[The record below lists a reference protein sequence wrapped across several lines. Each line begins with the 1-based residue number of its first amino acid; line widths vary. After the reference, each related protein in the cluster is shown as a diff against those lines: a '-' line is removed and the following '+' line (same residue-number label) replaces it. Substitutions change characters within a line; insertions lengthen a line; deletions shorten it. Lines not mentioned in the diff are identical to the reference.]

1 MNKIEEL
8 LKNENKEF
16 LWNVLYKNQVF
27 NDIPGD
33 KQREIKGLF
42 EETILNSIDHIKE
55 KNLQNNN
62 LLELNKIIVQKLNS
76 NIIEYKNQ
84 ILRPIDSKDDYKKTK
99 FDGLQEE
106 FNRQKESMNN
116 TLNADKPNTI
126 DFSDKNDEPIENN
139 LMLLKLQEMEK
150 ERNINLNTNS
160 NNNNNSNNN
169 SNSNDNSNSNEQVKL
184 NIEELGTITKTD
196 ENLQQSDVP
205 KIKISN
211 IEDLLEAGLNSNL
224 NIENLDSN
232 NETNT
237 LKEEIYKQKY
247 EESRKK
253 YFQKRDSRINITN
266 IDEVLKQ
273 ETTKEFITNN
283 NNKTDSL
290 YNMLTTILHNQKL
303 IMEKL
308 EIYKE

>member
-1 MNKIEEL
+1 MSNNVSEL
-8 LKNENKEF
+8 LKSENKEF
-16 LWNVLYKNQVF
+16 LWNVLYKNNVF
-27 NDIPGD
+27 NAIPNS
-33 KQREIKGLF
+33 KTPEIKSLF
-42 EETILNSIDHIKE
+42 EETINNSIDFIKQN
-55 KNLQNNN
+55 NLQNNN
-62 LLELNKIIVQKLNS
+62 LLELNKIIVKNLNS
-76 NIIEYKNQ
+76 NIIAYKSQ
-84 ILRPIDSKDDYKKTK
+84 MLSPIDSKDIYKKTK

-106 FNRQKESMNN
+106 FNKQKESMNN

-139 LMLLKLQEMEK
+139 VMLLKLQEMEK

-160 NNNNNSNNN
+160 N
-169 SNSNDNSNSNEQVKL
+169 SNSNKQLKL
-184 NIEELGTITKTD
+184 NIEELEPIS
-196 ENLQQSDVP
+196 ENNEKLQQSDVP

-237 LKEEIYKQKY
+237 LKEEIYKQNY
-247 EESRKK
+247 EESRKN

-273 ETTKEFITNN
+273 ETTTEFIANN

-290 YNMLTTILHNQKL
+290 YNMLTTILNNQKL

-308 EIYKE
+308 EIYKQ

>member
-1 MNKIEEL
+1 MSNNVSEL
-8 LKNENKEF
+8 LKSENKEF
-16 LWNVLYKNQVF
+16 LWNVLYKNNVF
-27 NDIPGD
+27 NAIPNS
-33 KQREIKGLF
+33 KTPEIKSLF
-42 EETILNSIDHIKE
+42 EETINNSIDFIKQN
-55 KNLQNNN
+55 NLQNNN
-62 LLELNKIIVQKLNS
+62 LLELNKIIVKNLNS
-76 NIIEYKNQ
+76 NIIAYKSQ
-84 ILRPIDSKDDYKKTK
+84 MLSPIDSKDIYKKTK

-106 FNRQKESMNN
+106 FNKQKESMNN
-116 TLNADKPNTI
+116 TLNADKPTTI

-139 LMLLKLQEMEK
+139 VMLLKLQEMEK
-150 ERNINLNTNS
+150 ERNINLNTN
-160 NNNNNSNNN
+160 NNS
-169 SNSNDNSNSNEQVKL
+169 NSNSNEQVKL
-184 NIEELGTITKTD
+184 KIEELEPIS
-196 ENLQQSDVP
+196 ESNEVLQQSDVP

-232 NETNT
+232 NETNA

-247 EESRKK
+247 EESRKN

-273 ETTKEFITNN
+273 ETTTEFIANN

-290 YNMLTTILHNQKL
+290 YNMLTTILNNQKL

>member
-1 MNKIEEL
+1 MSNNVSEL
-8 LKNENKEF
+8 LKSENKEF
-16 LWNVLYKNQVF
+16 LWNVLYKNNVF
-27 NDIPGD
+27 NAIPNS
-33 KQREIKGLF
+33 KTPEIKSLF
-42 EETILNSIDHIKE
+42 EETINNSIDFIKQN
-55 KNLQNNN
+55 NLQNNN
-62 LLELNKIIVQKLNS
+62 LLELNKIIVKNLNS
-76 NIIEYKNQ
+76 NIIAYKSQ
-84 ILRPIDSKDDYKKTK
+84 MLSPIDSKDIYKKTK

-106 FNRQKESMNN
+106 FNKQKESMNN
-116 TLNADKPNTI
+116 TLNADKPTTI

-139 LMLLKLQEMEK
+139 VMLLKLQEMEK
-150 ERNINLNTNS
+150 ERNINLNTN
-160 NNNNNSNNN
+160 NNS
-169 SNSNDNSNSNEQVKL
+169 NSNSNEQVKL
-184 NIEELGTITKTD
+184 KIEELEPIS
-196 ENLQQSDVP
+196 ESNEVLQQSDVP

-232 NETNT
+232 NETNA
-237 LKEEIYKQKY
+237 LKEEIYKQNY
-247 EESRKK
+247 EESRKN

-273 ETTKEFITNN
+273 ETTTEFIANN

-290 YNMLTTILHNQKL
+290 YNMLTTILNNQKL

>member
-1 MNKIEEL
+1 MSNNVSEL

-16 LWNVLYKNQVF
+16 LWNVLYKNNVF
-27 NDIPGD
+27 NAIPES
-33 KQREIKGLF
+33 KSREIKGLF
-42 EETILNSIDHIKE
+42 EETIINSIDFIKQN
-55 KNLQNNN
+55 NLQNNN
-62 LLELNKIIVQKLNS
+62 LLELNKIIVKNLNS
-76 NIIEYKNQ
+76 NIIAYKSQ
-84 ILRPIDSKDDYKKTK
+84 MLVSIDSKNDYKKTK

-116 TLNADKPNTI
+116 TLNADKPNSI

-139 LMLLKLQEMEK
+139 VMLLKLQEMEK
-150 ERNINLNTNS
+150 ERNINLLNSNTNS
-160 NNNNNSNNN
+160 NTNSI
-169 SNSNDNSNSNEQVKL
+169 EELKL
-184 NIEELGTITKTD
+184 NIEELNFKPIETIEI
-196 ENLQQSDVP
+196 ENQEQVKQNIQENSVP

-211 IEDLLEAGLNSNL
+211 IEDLLQNDL
-224 NIENLDSN
+224 NIETLDVN
-232 NETNT
+232 
-237 LKEEIYKQKY
+237 KEEVYKQNY
-247 EESRKK
+247 EESRKN

-283 NNKTDSL
+283 NNKTDSI
-290 YNMLTTILHNQKL
+290 YEMLTTILINQKL

>member
-1 MNKIEEL
+1 MSNNVSEL
-8 LKNENKEF
+8 LKSENKEF
-16 LWNVLYKNQVF
+16 LWNVLYKNNVF
-27 NDIPGD
+27 NAIPNS
-33 KQREIKGLF
+33 KTPEIKSLF
-42 EETILNSIDHIKE
+42 EETIINSIDFIKQN
-55 KNLQNNN
+55 NLQNNN
-62 LLELNKIIVQKLNS
+62 LLELNKIIVKNLNS
-76 NIIEYKNQ
+76 NIIAYKSQ
-84 ILRPIDSKDDYKKTK
+84 ILSPIDSKDNYKKTK

-139 LMLLKLQEMEK
+139 VMLLKLQEMEK
-150 ERNINLNTNS
+150 ERNINLLNDA
-160 NNNNNSNNN
+160 NNNSN
-169 SNSNDNSNSNEQVKL
+169 EEVKL
-184 NIEELGTITKTD
+184 KIEELEPITKSN
-196 ENLQQSDVP
+196 EKLQESDVP

-211 IEDLLEAGLNSNL
+211 IEDLLEARLNSNSNL

-237 LKEEIYKQKY
+237 LKEEIYKQNY
-247 EESRKK
+247 EESRKN

-290 YNMLTTILHNQKL
+290 YNMLTTILNNQKL

-308 EIYKE
+308 EIYKQ

>member
-1 MNKIEEL
+1 MSNNVSEL
-8 LKNENKEF
+8 LKSENKEF
-16 LWNVLYKNQVF
+16 LWNVLYKNNVF
-27 NDIPGD
+27 NAIPNS
-33 KQREIKGLF
+33 KTHEIKSLF
-42 EETILNSIDHIKE
+42 EETINNSIDFIKQN
-55 KNLQNNN
+55 NLQNNN
-62 LLELNKIIVQKLNS
+62 LLELNKIIVKNLNS
-76 NIIEYKNQ
+76 NIIAYKSQ
-84 ILRPIDSKDDYKKTK
+84 MLSPIDSKDIYKKTK

-106 FNRQKESMNN
+106 FNKQKESMNN

-139 LMLLKLQEMEK
+139 VMLLKLQEMEK

-160 NNNNNSNNN
+160 NV
-169 SNSNDNSNSNEQVKL
+169 NDNDNKQLKL
-184 NIEELGTITKTD
+184 NIEELDPIT
-196 ENLQQSDVP
+196 ESNVP

-211 IEDLLEAGLNSNL
+211 IEDLLEAGLNSNLNL

-237 LKEEIYKQKY
+237 LKEEIYKQNY
-247 EESRKK
+247 EESRKI

-273 ETTKEFITNN
+273 ETTTEFIANN

-290 YNMLTTILHNQKL
+290 YNMLTTILNNQKL

>member
-1 MNKIEEL
+1 MSNNVSEL
-8 LKNENKEF
+8 LKSENKEF
-16 LWNVLYKNQVF
+16 LWNVLYKNNVF
-27 NDIPGD
+27 NAIPNS
-33 KQREIKGLF
+33 KTPEIKSLF
-42 EETILNSIDHIKE
+42 EETINNSIDFIKQN
-55 KNLQNNN
+55 NLQNNN
-62 LLELNKIIVQKLNS
+62 LLELNKIIVKNLNS
-76 NIIEYKNQ
+76 NIIAYKSQ
-84 ILRPIDSKDDYKKTK
+84 MLSPIDSKDIYKKTK

-106 FNRQKESMNN
+106 FNKQKESMNN
-116 TLNADKPNTI
+116 TLNADKPTTI

-139 LMLLKLQEMEK
+139 VMLLKLQEMEK

-160 NNNNNSNNN
+160 N
-169 SNSNDNSNSNEQVKL
+169 SNEQVKL
-184 NIEELGTITKTD
+184 KIEELEPIS
-196 ENLQQSDVP
+196 ESNEVLQQSDVP

-237 LKEEIYKQKY
+237 LKEEIYKQNY
-247 EESRKK
+247 EESRKN

>member
-1 MNKIEEL
+1 MSNNVSEL
-8 LKNENKEF
+8 LKSENKEF
-16 LWNVLYKNQVF
+16 LWNVLYKNNVF
-27 NDIPGD
+27 NAIPNS
-33 KQREIKGLF
+33 KTHEIKSLF
-42 EETILNSIDHIKE
+42 EETIINSIDFIKQN
-55 KNLQNNN
+55 NLQNNN
-62 LLELNKIIVQKLNS
+62 LLELNKIIVKNLNS
-76 NIIEYKNQ
+76 NIIAYKSQ
-84 ILRPIDSKDDYKKTK
+84 MLVSIDSKNDYKKTK

-139 LMLLKLQEMEK
+139 IMLLKLQEMEK
-150 ERNINLNTNS
+150 ERNINLLNRNDNRNSNEEVKLKIEELEPITNS
-160 NNNNNSNNN
+160 N
-169 SNSNDNSNSNEQVKL
+169 EK
-184 NIEELGTITKTD
+184 
-196 ENLQQSDVP
+196 LQQNDVP

-211 IEDLLEAGLNSNL
+211 IEHLLEAGLNSNL
-224 NIENLDSN
+224 NLNIENLDYN

-237 LKEEIYKQKY
+237 LKEEIYKQDY
-247 EESRKK
+247 EESRKN

-266 IDEVLKQ
+266 IDDVLKQ

-308 EIYKE
+308 EINN

>member
-1 MNKIEEL
+1 MSNNVSEL
-8 LKNENKEF
+8 LKSENKEF
-16 LWNVLYKNQVF
+16 LWNVLYKNNVF
-27 NDIPGD
+27 NAIPNS
-33 KQREIKGLF
+33 KTHEIKSLF
-42 EETILNSIDHIKE
+42 EETINNSIDFIKQN
-55 KNLQNNN
+55 NLQNNN
-62 LLELNKIIVQKLNS
+62 LLELNKIIVKNLNS
-76 NIIEYKNQ
+76 NIIAYKSQ
-84 ILRPIDSKDDYKKTK
+84 MLSPIDSKDIYKKTK

-106 FNRQKESMNN
+106 FNKQKESMNN

-139 LMLLKLQEMEK
+139 VMLLKLQEMEK

-160 NNNNNSNNN
+160 N
-169 SNSNDNSNSNEQVKL
+169 SNSNSNSNEQVKL
-184 NIEELGTITKTD
+184 KIKELEPIS
-196 ENLQQSDVP
+196 ESNVP

-237 LKEEIYKQKY
+237 LKEEIYKQNY
-247 EESRKK
+247 EESRKN

-273 ETTKEFITNN
+273 ETTTEFIANN

-290 YNMLTTILHNQKL
+290 YNMLTTILNNQKL

-308 EIYKE
+308 EINN

>member
-1 MNKIEEL
+1 MSNNVSEL
-8 LKNENKEF
+8 LKSENKEF
-16 LWNVLYKNQVF
+16 LWNVLYKNNVF
-27 NDIPGD
+27 NAIPNS
-33 KQREIKGLF
+33 KTPEIKSLF
-42 EETILNSIDHIKE
+42 EETINNSIDFIKQN
-55 KNLQNNN
+55 NLQNNN
-62 LLELNKIIVQKLNS
+62 LLELNKIIVKNLNS
-76 NIIEYKNQ
+76 NIIAYKSQ
-84 ILRPIDSKDDYKKTK
+84 MLSPIDSKDIYKKTK

-106 FNRQKESMNN
+106 FNKQKESMNN

-139 LMLLKLQEMEK
+139 VMLLKLQEMEK

-160 NNNNNSNNN
+160 N
-169 SNSNDNSNSNEQVKL
+169 SNSNKQLKL
-184 NIEELGTITKTD
+184 NIEELEPIG
-196 ENLQQSDVP
+196 ESNVP

-237 LKEEIYKQKY
+237 LKEEIYKQNY
-247 EESRKK
+247 EESRKN

-273 ETTKEFITNN
+273 ETTTEFIANN

-290 YNMLTTILHNQKL
+290 YNMLTTILNNQKL

>member
-1 MNKIEEL
+1 MSNNVNEL
-8 LKNENKEF
+8 LKSENKEF
-16 LWNVLYKNQVF
+16 LWNVLYKNNVF
-27 NDIPGD
+27 NAIPD
-33 KQREIKGLF
+33 SKTPQIKSLF
-42 EETILNSIDHIKE
+42 EETIINSIDFIKQN
-55 KNLQNNN
+55 NLQNNN
-62 LLELNKIIVQKLNS
+62 LLELNKIIVKNLNS
-76 NIIEYKNQ
+76 NIIAYKSQ
-84 ILRPIDSKDDYKKTK
+84 MLSPIDSKDDYKKTK

-139 LMLLKLQEMEK
+139 VMLLKLQEMEK

-160 NNNNNSNNN
+160 DSNNNSNN
-169 SNSNDNSNSNEQVKL
+169 NSNSNEQVKL

-196 ENLQQSDVP
+196 ENLQESDVP

-224 NIENLDSN
+224 NIENLDSI
-232 NETNT
+232 NETNA
-237 LKEEIYKQKY
+237 LKEEIYKQNYK
-247 EESRKK
+247 ESRKN

-290 YNMLTTILHNQKL
+290 YIMLTTILNNQKL

>member
-1 MNKIEEL
+1 MNKIKEL

-42 EETILNSIDHIKE
+42 EETISNSIDHIKE

-84 ILRPIDSKDDYKKTK
+84 ILIPIDTKDDYKKTK

-139 LMLLKLQEMEK
+139 IMLLKLQEMEK
-150 ERNINLNTNS
+150 ERNINVL
-160 NNNNNSNNN
+160 NNN
-169 SNSNDNSNSNEQVKL
+169 EEVKL
-184 NIEELGTITKTD
+184 NIEELEPITEND
-196 ENLQQSDVP
+196 EKLQQNDVP

-211 IEDLLEAGLNSNL
+211 IEDLLEAGLNSNSNLNSNL

-237 LKEEIYKQKY
+237 LKEEIYKQNY
-247 EESRKK
+247 EESRKN

-266 IDEVLKQ
+266 IDDVLKQ

-290 YNMLTTILHNQKL
+290 YNMLTTILNNQNL

>member
-1 MNKIEEL
+1 MSNNLSEL
-8 LKNENKEF
+8 LKSENKEF
-16 LWNVLYKNQVF
+16 LWNVLYKNNVF
-27 NDIPGD
+27 NAIPNS
-33 KQREIKGLF
+33 KTPEIKSLF
-42 EETILNSIDHIKE
+42 EETINNSIDFIKQN
-55 KNLQNNN
+55 NLQNNN
-62 LLELNKIIVQKLNS
+62 LLELNKIIVKNLNS
-76 NIIEYKNQ
+76 NIIAYKSQ
-84 ILRPIDSKDDYKKTK
+84 MLSPIDSKDIYKKTK

-116 TLNADKPNTI
+116 TLNADKPTTI

-139 LMLLKLQEMEK
+139 VMLLKLQEMEK
-150 ERNINLNTNS
+150 ERNINLL
-160 NNNNNSNNN
+160 NNAN
-169 SNSNDNSNSNEQVKL
+169 SNSNDNKQLKL
-184 NIEELGTITKTD
+184 NIEELEPIS
-196 ENLQQSDVP
+196 ENNEILQQSNVP

-237 LKEEIYKQKY
+237 LKEEIYKQNY
-247 EESRKK
+247 EESRKN

-273 ETTKEFITNN
+273 ETTTEFIANN
-283 NNKTDSL
+283 NNKTYSL
-290 YNMLTTILHNQKL
+290 YNMLTTILNNQKL

>member
-1 MNKIEEL
+1 MSNNVSEL
-8 LKNENKEF
+8 LKSENKEF
-16 LWNVLYKNQVF
+16 LWNVLYKNNVF
-27 NDIPGD
+27 NAIPNS
-33 KQREIKGLF
+33 KTPQIKSLF
-42 EETILNSIDHIKE
+42 EETIINSIDFIKQN
-55 KNLQNNN
+55 NLQNNN
-62 LLELNKIIVQKLNS
+62 LLELNKIIVKNLNS
-76 NIIEYKNQ
+76 NIIAYKSQ
-84 ILRPIDSKDDYKKTK
+84 MLSPIDSKDDYKKTK

-139 LMLLKLQEMEK
+139 VMLLKLQEMEK
-150 ERNINLNTNS
+150 ERNINLLNDA
-160 NNNNNSNNN
+160 NNNSN
-169 SNSNDNSNSNEQVKL
+169 EEVKL
-184 NIEELGTITKTD
+184 KIEELEPITKSN
-196 ENLQQSDVP
+196 EKLQESDVP

-211 IEDLLEAGLNSNL
+211 IEDLLEARLNSNSNL

-237 LKEEIYKQKY
+237 LKEEIYKQNY
-247 EESRKK
+247 EESRKN

-290 YNMLTTILHNQKL
+290 YNMLTTILNNQKL

-308 EIYKE
+308 EIYKQ

>member
-1 MNKIEEL
+1 MSNNVSEL
-8 LKNENKEF
+8 LKSENKEF
-16 LWNVLYKNQVF
+16 LWNVLYKNNVF
-27 NDIPGD
+27 NAIPNS
-33 KQREIKGLF
+33 KTPEIKSLF
-42 EETILNSIDHIKE
+42 EETINNSIDFIKQN
-55 KNLQNNN
+55 NLQNNN
-62 LLELNKIIVQKLNS
+62 LLELNKIIVKNLNS
-76 NIIEYKNQ
+76 NIIAYKSQ
-84 ILRPIDSKDDYKKTK
+84 MLSPIDSKDIYKKTK

-106 FNRQKESMNN
+106 FNKQKESMNN
-116 TLNADKPNTI
+116 TLNADKPTTI

-139 LMLLKLQEMEK
+139 VMLLKLQEMEK
-150 ERNINLNTNS
+150 ERNINLNTN
-160 NNNNNSNNN
+160 NNS
-169 SNSNDNSNSNEQVKL
+169 NSNSNEQVKL
-184 NIEELGTITKTD
+184 KIEELEPIS
-196 ENLQQSDVP
+196 ESNEVLQQSDVP

-232 NETNT
+232 NETNA

-247 EESRKK
+247 EESRKN

-273 ETTKEFITNN
+273 ETTTEFIANN

-290 YNMLTTILHNQKL
+290 NNMLTTILNNQKL

>member
-1 MNKIEEL
+1 MSNNVSEL
-8 LKNENKEF
+8 LKSENKEF
-16 LWNVLYKNQVF
+16 LWNVLYKNNVF
-27 NDIPGD
+27 NAIPNS
-33 KQREIKGLF
+33 KTHEIKSLF
-42 EETILNSIDHIKE
+42 EQTIINSIDYIKQN
-55 KNLQNNN
+55 NLQNNN
-62 LLELNKIIVQKLNS
+62 LLELNKIIVKNLNS
-76 NIIEYKNQ
+76 NINAYKSQ
-84 ILRPIDSKDDYKKTK
+84 MLVSIDSKDDYKKTK

-139 LMLLKLQEMEK
+139 IMLLKLQEMEK
-150 ERNINLNTNS
+150 ERNINLL
-160 NNNNNSNNN
+160 NNVN
-169 SNSNDNSNSNEQVKL
+169 SNSNSKSNDNKQLKL
-184 NIEELGTITKTD
+184 NIEELAPIT
-196 ENLQQSDVP
+196 ENDVP

-224 NIENLDSN
+224 NLNIENLDSN

-237 LKEEIYKQKY
+237 LKEEIYKQNY
-247 EESRKK
+247 EESRKN

-290 YNMLTTILHNQKL
+290 YNMLATILNNQKL

>member
-1 MNKIEEL
+1 MSNNVSEL
-8 LKNENKEF
+8 LKSENKEF
-16 LWNVLYKNQVF
+16 LWNVLYKNNVF
-27 NDIPGD
+27 NAIPNS
-33 KQREIKGLF
+33 KTPEIKSLF
-42 EETILNSIDHIKE
+42 EETINNSIDFIKQN
-55 KNLQNNN
+55 NLQNNN
-62 LLELNKIIVQKLNS
+62 LLELNKIIVKNLNS
-76 NIIEYKNQ
+76 NIIAYKSQ
-84 ILRPIDSKDDYKKTK
+84 MLSPIDSKDIYKKTK

-139 LMLLKLQEMEK
+139 VMLLKLQEMEK

-160 NNNNNSNNN
+160 N
-169 SNSNDNSNSNEQVKL
+169 SNEQVKL
-184 NIEELGTITKTD
+184 KIEELEPIS
-196 ENLQQSDVP
+196 ESDVP

-237 LKEEIYKQKY
+237 LKEEIYKQNY
-247 EESRKK
+247 EESRKN

-273 ETTKEFITNN
+273 ETTTEFIANN

-290 YNMLTTILHNQKL
+290 YNMLTTILNNQKL

-308 EIYKE
+308 EINN

>member
-1 MNKIEEL
+1 MSNNVSEL
-8 LKNENKEF
+8 LKSENKEF
-16 LWNVLYKNQVF
+16 LWNVLYKNNVF
-27 NDIPGD
+27 NAIPNS
-33 KQREIKGLF
+33 KTPEIKSLF
-42 EETILNSIDHIKE
+42 EETINNSIDFINQN
-55 KNLQNNN
+55 NLQNNN
-62 LLELNKIIVQKLNS
+62 LLELNKIIVKNLNS
-76 NIIEYKNQ
+76 NIIAYKSQ
-84 ILRPIDSKDDYKKTK
+84 MLSPIDSKDIYKKTK

-139 LMLLKLQEMEK
+139 VMLLKLQEMEK

-160 NNNNNSNNN
+160 N
-169 SNSNDNSNSNEQVKL
+169 SNSNSNSNEQVKL
-184 NIEELGTITKTD
+184 KIKELEPIS
-196 ENLQQSDVP
+196 ESNVP

-237 LKEEIYKQKY
+237 LKEEIYKQNY
-247 EESRKK
+247 EESRKN

-273 ETTKEFITNN
+273 ETTTEFIANN

-290 YNMLTTILHNQKL
+290 YNMLTTILNNQKL

-308 EIYKE
+308 EINN

>member
-1 MNKIEEL
+1 MSNNVSEL
-8 LKNENKEF
+8 LKSENKEF
-16 LWNVLYKNQVF
+16 LWNVLYKNNVF
-27 NDIPGD
+27 NAIPNS
-33 KQREIKGLF
+33 KTHEIKSLF
-42 EETILNSIDHIKE
+42 EETINNSIDFIKQN
-55 KNLQNNN
+55 NLQNNN
-62 LLELNKIIVQKLNS
+62 LLELNKIIVKNLNS
-76 NIIEYKNQ
+76 NIIAYKSQ
-84 ILRPIDSKDDYKKTK
+84 MLSPIDSKDIYKKTK

-106 FNRQKESMNN
+106 FNKQKESMNN

-139 LMLLKLQEMEK
+139 VMLLKLQEMEK
-150 ERNINLNTNS
+150 ERNINLLN
-160 NNNNNSNNN
+160 
-169 SNSNDNSNSNEQVKL
+169 NDNSNSNSNSNKQLKL
-184 NIEELGTITKTD
+184 NIEELVPIS
-196 ENLQQSDVP
+196 ESNVP

-237 LKEEIYKQKY
+237 LKEEIYKQNY
-247 EESRKK
+247 EESRKN

>member
-1 MNKIEEL
+1 MSNNVSEL
-8 LKNENKEF
+8 LKSENKEF
-16 LWNVLYKNQVF
+16 LWNVLYKNNVF
-27 NDIPGD
+27 NAIPNS
-33 KQREIKGLF
+33 KTPEIKSLF
-42 EETILNSIDHIKE
+42 EETINNSIDFIKQN
-55 KNLQNNN
+55 NLQNNN
-62 LLELNKIIVQKLNS
+62 LLELNKIIVKNLNS
-76 NIIEYKNQ
+76 NIIAYKSQ
-84 ILRPIDSKDDYKKTK
+84 MLSPIDSKDIYKKTK

-106 FNRQKESMNN
+106 FNKQKESMNN
-116 TLNADKPNTI
+116 TLNADKPTTI

-139 LMLLKLQEMEK
+139 VMLLKLQEMEK
-150 ERNINLNTNS
+150 ERNINLNTN
-160 NNNNNSNNN
+160 NNS
-169 SNSNDNSNSNEQVKL
+169 NSNSNEQVKL
-184 NIEELGTITKTD
+184 KIEELEPIS
-196 ENLQQSDVP
+196 ESNEVLQQSDVP

-232 NETNT
+232 NETNA

-247 EESRKK
+247 EESRKN

-290 YNMLTTILHNQKL
+290 YIMLTTILNNQKL

>member
-1 MNKIEEL
+1 MSNNVSEL
-8 LKNENKEF
+8 LKSENKEF
-16 LWNVLYKNQVF
+16 LWNVLYKNNVF
-27 NDIPGD
+27 NSIPD
-33 KQREIKGLF
+33 SKTTEIKALF
-42 EETILNSIDHIKE
+42 EETINNSIDFIKQN
-55 KNLQNNN
+55 NLQNNN
-62 LLELNKIIVQKLNS
+62 LLELNKIIVKNLNS
-76 NIIEYKNQ
+76 NIIAYKSQ
-84 ILRPIDSKDDYKKTK
+84 MLVSIDSKNDYKKTK

-106 FNRQKESMNN
+106 FKRQKESMNN
-116 TLNADKPNTI
+116 TLNIEKPNTI

-139 LMLLKLQEMEK
+139 VMLLKLQEMEK
-150 ERNINLNTNS
+150 ERNINLL
-160 NNNNNSNNN
+160 NNAN
-169 SNSNDNSNSNEQVKL
+169 SNSNSNVNGNGNKQFKL
-184 NIEELGTITKTD
+184 NIEELEPIT
-196 ENLQQSDVP
+196 ENDVP

-211 IEDLLEAGLNSNL
+211 IEDLLEAGLNLNLNL

-232 NETNT
+232 NTTNT
-237 LKEEIYKQKY
+237 LKEEIYKQNY
-247 EESRKK
+247 EESRKN

>member
-1 MNKIEEL
+1 MSNNVSEL
-8 LKNENKEF
+8 LKSENKEF
-16 LWNVLYKNQVF
+16 LWNVLYKNNVF
-27 NDIPGD
+27 NAIPNS
-33 KQREIKGLF
+33 KTPEIKSLF
-42 EETILNSIDHIKE
+42 EETINNSIDFIKQN
-55 KNLQNNN
+55 NLQNNN
-62 LLELNKIIVQKLNS
+62 LLELNKIIVKNLNS
-76 NIIEYKNQ
+76 NIIAYKSQ
-84 ILRPIDSKDDYKKTK
+84 MLLPIDSKDIYKKTK

-106 FNRQKESMNN
+106 FNKQKESMNN

-139 LMLLKLQEMEK
+139 VMLLKLQEMEK

-160 NNNNNSNNN
+160 N
-169 SNSNDNSNSNEQVKL
+169 SNEQVKL
-184 NIEELGTITKTD
+184 NIEELEPIS
-196 ENLQQSDVP
+196 ENNEILQQSDVP

-237 LKEEIYKQKY
+237 LKEEIYKQNY
-247 EESRKK
+247 EESRKN

-290 YNMLTTILHNQKL
+290 YNMLTTILNNQKL

>member
-1 MNKIEEL
+1 MSNNVSEL
-8 LKNENKEF
+8 LKSENKEF
-16 LWNVLYKNQVF
+16 LWNVLYKNNVF
-27 NDIPGD
+27 NAIPNS
-33 KQREIKGLF
+33 KTPEIKSLF
-42 EETILNSIDHIKE
+42 EETINNSIDFIKQN
-55 KNLQNNN
+55 NLQNNN
-62 LLELNKIIVQKLNS
+62 LLELNKIIVKNLNS
-76 NIIEYKNQ
+76 NIIAYKSQ
-84 ILRPIDSKDDYKKTK
+84 MLSPIDSKDIYKKTK

-106 FNRQKESMNN
+106 FNKQKESMNN
-116 TLNADKPNTI
+116 TLNADKPTTI

-139 LMLLKLQEMEK
+139 VMLLKLQEMEK
-150 ERNINLNTNS
+150 ERNINLL
-160 NNNNNSNNN
+160 NNA
-169 SNSNDNSNSNEQVKL
+169 NSNDNKQLKL
-184 NIEELGTITKTD
+184 NIEELEPIS
-196 ENLQQSDVP
+196 ESNVP

-237 LKEEIYKQKY
+237 LKEEIYKQNY
-247 EESRKK
+247 EESRKN

-273 ETTKEFITNN
+273 ETTTEFIANN

-290 YNMLTTILHNQKL
+290 YNMLTTILNNQKL

>member
-1 MNKIEEL
+1 MSNNVSEL
-8 LKNENKEF
+8 LKSENKEF
-16 LWNVLYKNQVF
+16 LWNVLYKNNVF
-27 NDIPGD
+27 NAIPNS
-33 KQREIKGLF
+33 KTHEIKSLF
-42 EETILNSIDHIKE
+42 EETINNSIDFIKQN
-55 KNLQNNN
+55 NLQNNN
-62 LLELNKIIVQKLNS
+62 LLELNKIIVKNLNS
-76 NIIEYKNQ
+76 NIIAYKSQ
-84 ILRPIDSKDDYKKTK
+84 MLSPIDSKDIYKKTK

-106 FNRQKESMNN
+106 FNKQKESMNN

-139 LMLLKLQEMEK
+139 VMLLKLQEMEK
-150 ERNINLNTNS
+150 ERNINLL
-160 NNNNNSNNN
+160 NNAN
-169 SNSNDNSNSNEQVKL
+169 SNSNSNSNEQLKL
-184 NIEELGTITKTD
+184 NIEELDPIS
-196 ENLQQSDVP
+196 ESNVP

-237 LKEEIYKQKY
+237 LKEEIYKQNY
-247 EESRKK
+247 EESRKN

-273 ETTKEFITNN
+273 ETTTEFIANN

-290 YNMLTTILHNQKL
+290 YNMLTTILNNQKL

>member
-1 MNKIEEL
+1 MSNNVSEL
-8 LKNENKEF
+8 LKSENKEF
-16 LWNVLYKNQVF
+16 LWNVLYKNNVF
-27 NDIPGD
+27 NAIPNS
-33 KQREIKGLF
+33 KTHEIKSLF
-42 EETILNSIDHIKE
+42 EETINNSIDFIKQN
-55 KNLQNNN
+55 NLQNNN
-62 LLELNKIIVQKLNS
+62 LLELNKIIVKNLNS
-76 NIIEYKNQ
+76 NIIAYKSQ
-84 ILRPIDSKDDYKKTK
+84 MLSPIDSKDIYKKTK

-106 FNRQKESMNN
+106 FNKQKESMNN
-116 TLNADKPNTI
+116 TLNADKPTTI

-139 LMLLKLQEMEK
+139 VMLLKLQEMEK

-160 NNNNNSNNN
+160 N
-169 SNSNDNSNSNEQVKL
+169 SNSNKQLKL
-184 NIEELGTITKTD
+184 NIEELEPIS
-196 ENLQQSDVP
+196 ENNEILQQSNVP

-237 LKEEIYKQKY
+237 LKEEIYKQNY
-247 EESRKK
+247 EESRKN

-273 ETTKEFITNN
+273 ETTTEFIANN

-290 YNMLTTILHNQKL
+290 YNMLTAILHNQKL

>member
-1 MNKIEEL
+1 MTNNVSEL
-8 LKNENKEF
+8 LKSENKEF
-16 LWNVLYKNQVF
+16 LWNVLYKNNVF
-27 NDIPGD
+27 NAIPNS
-33 KQREIKGLF
+33 KTHEIKSLF
-42 EETILNSIDHIKE
+42 EETIINSIDFIKQN
-55 KNLQNNN
+55 NLQNNN
-62 LLELNKIIVQKLNS
+62 LLELNKIIVKNLNS
-76 NIIEYKNQ
+76 NIIAYKSQ
-84 ILRPIDSKDDYKKTK
+84 MLVSIDSKNDYKKTK

-116 TLNADKPNTI
+116 TLNALKPNTI

-139 LMLLKLQEMEK
+139 IMLLKLQEMEK
-150 ERNINLNTNS
+150 ERNINLLNRNDNRNSNEEVKLKIEELEPITNS
-160 NNNNNSNNN
+160 N
-169 SNSNDNSNSNEQVKL
+169 EK
-184 NIEELGTITKTD
+184 
-196 ENLQQSDVP
+196 LQQSDVP

-211 IEDLLEAGLNSNL
+211 IEHLLEAGLNSNL
-224 NIENLDSN
+224 NLNIENLDYN

-237 LKEEIYKQKY
+237 LKEEIYKQDY
-247 EESRKK
+247 EESRKN

-266 IDEVLKQ
+266 IDDVLKQ

-308 EIYKE
+308 EINN

>member
-1 MNKIEEL
+1 MSNNVSEL
-8 LKNENKEF
+8 LKSENKEF
-16 LWNVLYKNQVF
+16 LWNVLYKNNVF
-27 NDIPGD
+27 NAIPNS
-33 KQREIKGLF
+33 KTHEIKSLF
-42 EETILNSIDHIKE
+42 EETIINSIDYIKQN
-55 KNLQNNN
+55 NLQNNN
-62 LLELNKIIVQKLNS
+62 LLELNKIIVKNLNS
-76 NIIEYKNQ
+76 NIIAYKSQ
-84 ILRPIDSKDDYKKTK
+84 MLVSIDSKNDYKKTK

-116 TLNADKPNTI
+116 TLNALKPNTI

-139 LMLLKLQEMEK
+139 IMLLKLQEMEK
-150 ERNINLNTNS
+150 ERNINLLNRNDNRNSNEEVKLKIEELEPITNS
-160 NNNNNSNNN
+160 N
-169 SNSNDNSNSNEQVKL
+169 EK
-184 NIEELGTITKTD
+184 
-196 ENLQQSDVP
+196 LQQSDVP

-211 IEDLLEAGLNSNL
+211 IEHLLEAGLNSNL
-224 NIENLDSN
+224 NLNIENLDYN

-237 LKEEIYKQKY
+237 LKEEIYKQDY
-247 EESRKK
+247 EESRKN

-266 IDEVLKQ
+266 IDDVLKQ

-308 EIYKE
+308 EINN

>member
-1 MNKIEEL
+1 MSNNVSEL
-8 LKNENKEF
+8 LKSENKEF
-16 LWNVLYKNQVF
+16 LWNVLYKNNVF
-27 NDIPGD
+27 NAIPNS
-33 KQREIKGLF
+33 KTHEIKSLF
-42 EETILNSIDHIKE
+42 EQTIINSIDYIKQN
-55 KNLQNNN
+55 NLQNNN
-62 LLELNKIIVQKLNS
+62 LLELNKIIVKNLNS
-76 NIIEYKNQ
+76 NINAYKSQ
-84 ILRPIDSKDDYKKTK
+84 MLVSIDSKDDYKKTK

-139 LMLLKLQEMEK
+139 IMLLKLQEMEK
-150 ERNINLNTNS
+150 ERNINLL
-160 NNNNNSNNN
+160 NNVN
-169 SNSNDNSNSNEQVKL
+169 SNSNSKSNDNKQLKL
-184 NIEELGTITKTD
+184 NIEELAPIT
-196 ENLQQSDVP
+196 ENDVP

-224 NIENLDSN
+224 NLNIENLDSN

-237 LKEEIYKQKY
+237 LKEEIYKQNY
-247 EESRKK
+247 EESRKN

-290 YNMLTTILHNQKL
+290 YNMLTTILNNQKL

>member
-1 MNKIEEL
+1 MSNNVSEL
-8 LKNENKEF
+8 LKSENKEF
-16 LWNVLYKNQVF
+16 LWNVLYKNNVF
-27 NDIPGD
+27 NAIPNS
-33 KQREIKGLF
+33 KTPEIKSLF
-42 EETILNSIDHIKE
+42 EETINNSIDFIKQN
-55 KNLQNNN
+55 NLQNNN
-62 LLELNKIIVQKLNS
+62 LLELNKIIVKNLNS
-76 NIIEYKNQ
+76 NIIAYKSQ
-84 ILRPIDSKDDYKKTK
+84 MLSPIDSKDIYKKTK

-106 FNRQKESMNN
+106 FNKQKESMNN

-139 LMLLKLQEMEK
+139 VMLLKLQEMEK
-150 ERNINLNTNS
+150 ERNINLNMD
-160 NNNNNSNNN
+160 
-169 SNSNDNSNSNEQVKL
+169 SNSNSNSNEQVKL
-184 NIEELGTITKTD
+184 KIEELEPIS
-196 ENLQQSDVP
+196 ENNEVLQQSDVP

-232 NETNT
+232 NETNA

-247 EESRKK
+247 EESRKN

>member
-1 MNKIEEL
+1 MSNNVSEL
-8 LKNENKEF
+8 LKSENKEF
-16 LWNVLYKNQVF
+16 LWNVLYKNNVF
-27 NDIPGD
+27 NAIPNS
-33 KQREIKGLF
+33 KTPEIKSLF
-42 EETILNSIDHIKE
+42 EETIINSIDFIKQN
-55 KNLQNNN
+55 NLQNNN
-62 LLELNKIIVQKLNS
+62 LLELNKIIVKNLNS
-76 NIIEYKNQ
+76 NIIAYKSQ
-84 ILRPIDSKDDYKKTK
+84 MLVSIDSKDDYKKTK

-106 FNRQKESMNN
+106 FNRQKETMNN
-116 TLNADKPNTI
+116 TLNVDKPNTI

-139 LMLLKLQEMEK
+139 VMLLKLQEMEK
-150 ERNINLNTNS
+150 ERNINLL
-160 NNNNNSNNN
+160 NNAN
-169 SNSNDNSNSNEQVKL
+169 SNSNVNGNGNKQLKL
-184 NIEELGTITKTD
+184 NIEELEPITESNEK
-196 ENLQQSDVP
+196 LQQSDVP

-237 LKEEIYKQKY
+237 LKEEIYKQNY
-247 EESRKK
+247 EESRKN

-266 IDEVLKQ
+266 IDDVLKQ

-290 YNMLTTILHNQKL
+290 YNMLTTILNNQKL

>member
-1 MNKIEEL
+1 MTNNVSEL
-8 LKNENKEF
+8 LKSENKEF
-16 LWNVLYKNQVF
+16 LWNVLYKNNVF
-27 NDIPGD
+27 NAIPNS
-33 KQREIKGLF
+33 KTHEIKSLF
-42 EETILNSIDHIKE
+42 EETIINSIDFIKQN
-55 KNLQNNN
+55 NLQNNN
-62 LLELNKIIVQKLNS
+62 LLELNKIIVKNLNS
-76 NIIEYKNQ
+76 NIIAYKSQ
-84 ILRPIDSKDDYKKTK
+84 MLVSIDSKNDYKKTK

-116 TLNADKPNTI
+116 TLNALKPNTI

-139 LMLLKLQEMEK
+139 IMLLKLQEMEK
-150 ERNINLNTNS
+150 ERNINLLNRNDNRNSNEEVKLKIEELEPITNS
-160 NNNNNSNNN
+160 N
-169 SNSNDNSNSNEQVKL
+169 EK
-184 NIEELGTITKTD
+184 
-196 ENLQQSDVP
+196 LQQSDVP

-211 IEDLLEAGLNSNL
+211 IEHLLEAGLNSNL
-224 NIENLDSN
+224 NLNIENLDYN

-237 LKEEIYKQKY
+237 LKEEIYKQNY
-247 EESRKK
+247 EESRKN

-266 IDEVLKQ
+266 IDDVLKQ

-290 YNMLTTILHNQKL
+290 YNMLTTILNNQKL

>member
-1 MNKIEEL
+1 MSNNVSEL
-8 LKNENKEF
+8 LKSENKEF
-16 LWNVLYKNQVF
+16 LWNVLYKNNVF
-27 NDIPGD
+27 NAIPNS
-33 KQREIKGLF
+33 KTPEIKSLF
-42 EETILNSIDHIKE
+42 EETINNSIDFIKQN
-55 KNLQNNN
+55 NLQNNN
-62 LLELNKIIVQKLNS
+62 LLELNKIIVKNLNS
-76 NIIEYKNQ
+76 NIIAYKSQ
-84 ILRPIDSKDDYKKTK
+84 MLLPIDSKDIYKKTK

-106 FNRQKESMNN
+106 FNKQKESMNN
-116 TLNADKPNTI
+116 TLNADKPTTI

-139 LMLLKLQEMEK
+139 VMLLKLQEMEK

-160 NNNNNSNNN
+160 N
-169 SNSNDNSNSNEQVKL
+169 SNEQVKL
-184 NIEELGTITKTD
+184 NIEELEPIS
-196 ENLQQSDVP
+196 ENNEILQQSDVP

-232 NETNT
+232 NETNV

-247 EESRKK
+247 EESRKN

-273 ETTKEFITNN
+273 ETTTEFIANN

-290 YNMLTTILHNQKL
+290 YNMLTTILNNQKL

>member
-1 MNKIEEL
+1 MSNNVSEL
-8 LKNENKEF
+8 LKSENKEF
-16 LWNVLYKNQVF
+16 LWNVLYKNNVF
-27 NDIPGD
+27 NAIPNS
-33 KQREIKGLF
+33 KTHEIKSLF
-42 EETILNSIDHIKE
+42 EETINNSIDFIKQN
-55 KNLQNNN
+55 NLQNNN
-62 LLELNKIIVQKLNS
+62 LLELNKIIVKNLNS
-76 NIIEYKNQ
+76 NIIAYKSQ
-84 ILRPIDSKDDYKKTK
+84 MLSPIDSKDIYKKTK

-106 FNRQKESMNN
+106 FNKQKESMNN
-116 TLNADKPNTI
+116 TLNADKPTTI

-139 LMLLKLQEMEK
+139 VMLLKLQEMEK
-150 ERNINLNTNS
+150 ERNINLLNNANS
-160 NNNNNSNNN
+160 NINSNK
-169 SNSNDNSNSNEQVKL
+169 QLKL
-184 NIEELGTITKTD
+184 NIEELAPITEND
-196 ENLQQSDVP
+196 EILQQSNVP

-232 NETNT
+232 NETNV

-247 EESRKK
+247 EESRKN

-273 ETTKEFITNN
+273 ETTTEFIANN

-290 YNMLTTILHNQKL
+290 YNMLTAILHNQKL

>member
-1 MNKIEEL
+1 MSNNVSEL
-8 LKNENKEF
+8 LKSENKEF
-16 LWNVLYKNQVF
+16 LWNVLYKNNVF
-27 NDIPGD
+27 NAIPNS
-33 KQREIKGLF
+33 KTHEIKSLF
-42 EETILNSIDHIKE
+42 EETINNSIDFIKQN
-55 KNLQNNN
+55 NLQNNN
-62 LLELNKIIVQKLNS
+62 LLELNKIIVKNLNS
-76 NIIEYKNQ
+76 NIIAYKSQ
-84 ILRPIDSKDDYKKTK
+84 MLSPIDSKDIYKKTK

-116 TLNADKPNTI
+116 TLNADKPNTV

-139 LMLLKLQEMEK
+139 VMLLKLQEMEK

-160 NNNNNSNNN
+160 N
-169 SNSNDNSNSNEQVKL
+169 SNSNSNSNEQVKL
-184 NIEELGTITKTD
+184 KIKELEPIS
-196 ENLQQSDVP
+196 ESNVP

-211 IEDLLEAGLNSNL
+211 IEDLLEAGLNSNLNL

-237 LKEEIYKQKY
+237 LKEEIYKQNY
-247 EESRKK
+247 EESRKN

-273 ETTKEFITNN
+273 ETTTEFIANN

-290 YNMLTTILHNQKL
+290 YNMLTTILNNQKL

-308 EIYKE
+308 EINN

>member
-1 MNKIEEL
+1 MSNNVSEL
-8 LKNENKEF
+8 LKSENKEF
-16 LWNVLYKNQVF
+16 LWNVLYKNNVF
-27 NDIPGD
+27 NAIPNS
-33 KQREIKGLF
+33 KTHEIKSLF
-42 EETILNSIDHIKE
+42 EETINNSIDFIKQN
-55 KNLQNNN
+55 NLQNNN
-62 LLELNKIIVQKLNS
+62 LLELNKIIVKNLNS
-76 NIIEYKNQ
+76 NIIAYKSQ
-84 ILRPIDSKDDYKKTK
+84 MLSPIDSKDIYKKTK

-106 FNRQKESMNN
+106 FNKQKESMNN

-139 LMLLKLQEMEK
+139 VMLLKLQEMEK
-150 ERNINLNTNS
+150 ERNINLLN
-160 NNNNNSNNN
+160 
-169 SNSNDNSNSNEQVKL
+169 NDNSNSNSNSNKQLKL
-184 NIEELGTITKTD
+184 NIEELVPIS
-196 ENLQQSDVP
+196 ESNVP

-237 LKEEIYKQKY
+237 LKEEIYKQNY
-247 EESRKK
+247 EESRKN

-273 ETTKEFITNN
+273 ETTTEFIANN

-290 YNMLTTILHNQKL
+290 YNMLTTILNNQKL

-308 EIYKE
+308 EINN

>member
-1 MNKIEEL
+1 MSNNVSEL
-8 LKNENKEF
+8 LKSENKEF
-16 LWNVLYKNQVF
+16 LWNVLYKNNVF
-27 NDIPGD
+27 NAIPNS
-33 KQREIKGLF
+33 KTPEIKSLF
-42 EETILNSIDHIKE
+42 EETINNSIDFIKQN
-55 KNLQNNN
+55 NLQNNN
-62 LLELNKIIVQKLNS
+62 LLELNKIIVKNLNS
-76 NIIEYKNQ
+76 NIIAYKSQ
-84 ILRPIDSKDDYKKTK
+84 MLLPIDSKDIYKKTK

-106 FNRQKESMNN
+106 FNKQKESMNN
-116 TLNADKPNTI
+116 TLNADKPTTI

-139 LMLLKLQEMEK
+139 VMLLKLQEMEK

-160 NNNNNSNNN
+160 N
-169 SNSNDNSNSNEQVKL
+169 SNEQVKL
-184 NIEELGTITKTD
+184 NIEELEPIS
-196 ENLQQSDVP
+196 ENNEILQQSDVP

-237 LKEEIYKQKY
+237 LKEEIYKQNY
-247 EESRKK
+247 EESRKN

-290 YNMLTTILHNQKL
+290 YNMLTTILNNQKL